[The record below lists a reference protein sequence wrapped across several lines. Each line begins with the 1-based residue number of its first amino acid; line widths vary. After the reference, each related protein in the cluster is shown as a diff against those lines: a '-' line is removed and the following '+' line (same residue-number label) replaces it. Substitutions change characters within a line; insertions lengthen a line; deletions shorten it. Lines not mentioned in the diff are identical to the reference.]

1 MSSKAALL
9 PLRSTYWK
17 CTPEHMWGSLWS
29 TGEDFGMLML
39 KEEETPS
46 LKKGSSNFRF
56 DKHPE
61 RVIRPWL
68 YWPWKSRSGEG
79 LNQTAQRSR
88 SPKLFQHIE
97 DPMYAKVQ
105 SLVPPLYIGLLEGL
119 CQVEVHTNLKIVARK
134 GNLVFILWFN
144 WEVKI
149 GLFWRTVWDYW
160 CMAQLS
166 ELWILS
172 EAAV

>member
-1 MSSKAALL
+1 MYIQILL